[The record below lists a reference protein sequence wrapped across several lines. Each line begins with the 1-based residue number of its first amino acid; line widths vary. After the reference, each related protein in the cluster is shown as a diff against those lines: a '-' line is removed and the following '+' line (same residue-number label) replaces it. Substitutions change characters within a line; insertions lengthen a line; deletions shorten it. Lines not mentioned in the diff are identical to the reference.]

1 MVGPG
6 DEIAASGKGLSHLRA
21 SQAGREQVIDALKD
35 AFVQGRL
42 TKDELDL
49 RVSKALAS
57 YAELDALTADIP
69 AGPPGRPEPTGQLEP
84 TAARSP
90 EPPREAH
97 NRESHNRKVIQRG
110 TAAGAGVTMA
120 FTAAMVT
127 LAGAGAVAGLILV
140 PLAGFCMAVLL
151 AGLLTLVSWV
161 LERGSGRQAAPGPPP
176 GAEHRAAGHR
186 AAGRRASAGPAGPYR
201 PIRRGRRHTAE
212 AARHRWRPLARR
224 YAIGYPGR

>member
-69 AGPPGRPEPTGQLEP
+69 AGPTRVRPPETPGGQ
-84 TAARSP
+84 
-90 EPPREAH
+90 
-97 NRESHNRKVIQRG
+97 
-110 TAAGAGVTMA
+110 
-120 FTAAMVT
+120 
-127 LAGAGAVAGLILV
+127 
-140 PLAGFCMAVLL
+140 
-151 AGLLTLVSWV
+151 
-161 LERGSGRQAAPGPPP
+161 
-176 GAEHRAAGHR
+176 
-186 AAGRRASAGPAGPYR
+186 
-201 PIRRGRRHTAE
+201 
-212 AARHRWRPLARR
+212 
-224 YAIGYPGR
+224 